1 MNGKRNKLS
10 PLIGDHLQFRTNV
23 YYNILKIRDSKI
35 LETHTGWNEK
45 ASGLLSVAVIAVE

>member
-45 ASGLLSVAVIAVE
+45 ASGLLSMVVIPVE

>member
-10 PLIGDHLQFRTNV
+10 PLVKDHLQFRTNV

-45 ASGLLSVAVIAVE
+45 VSGLLSIEVPLVE